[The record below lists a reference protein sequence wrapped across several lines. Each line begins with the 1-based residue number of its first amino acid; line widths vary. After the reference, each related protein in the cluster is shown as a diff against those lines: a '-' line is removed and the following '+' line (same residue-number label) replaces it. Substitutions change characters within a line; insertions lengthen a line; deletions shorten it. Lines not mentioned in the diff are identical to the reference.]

1 MSVTLLCLVKGNTL
15 ANAFSVK
22 ISRDEPVSEL
32 KKAIKAEKQND
43 FDGVDADELKLWKF
57 EKPPKKHIHVI
68 VEPPATSR
76 NFTLSHKI
84 ESEDYGQRVRLNNE
98 GVNRFWGVLASAT
111 CEKFLK
117 LPGNIRFL
125 GKEQGPS
132 ALFIRKCYLD
142 LEDVVFDNKIT
153 KLRITGNP
161 GIGKTY
167 FGYYLLYLLALRD
180 VTVVYDNHKESNPIV
195 FESGKNAF
203 ISNSEMIKLY
213 LQKSK
218 VWYIVDGK
226 EPKSVD
232 AKTILI
238 CSPKRD
244 YYKKFDNYEGVVT
257 ARFMP
262 IWSWEEIKKCRKG
275 LYNDE
280 VEKKLAKDLFLK
292 WGGIPRYVLE
302 KAKDITSQQ
311 KLDDAILDC
320 DMDIFKYIGESSV
333 ERTTTSHM
341 IVHNYV
347 NLPVSD
353 DDELNEDE
361 LNQCTPDQLKLDRYG
376 DPPYTKTILRFASN
390 YVRKRVTEQLEEN
403 IRARLRKF
411 DVRPL
416 DEYDDGDAN
425 DADAKVDLEKNFP
438 SLDSVIAPNRVFQMT
453 VSKVHPIKM
462 NGLKLLYDKF
472 GGNSADH
479 LIYYYFVV
487 PERIYDKYEVQKF
500 VNSKDDPA
508 QIIPAWIKERIFQYV
523 LKIKS

>member
-1 MSVTLLCLVKGNTL
+1 M
-15 ANAFSVK
+15 
-22 ISRDEPVSEL
+22 E
-32 KKAIKAEKQND
+32 
-43 FDGVDADELKLWKF
+43 
-57 EKPPKKHIHVI
+57 
-68 VEPPATSR
+68 VEPPAT
-76 NFTLSHKI
+76 
-84 ESEDYGQRVRLNNE
+84 EDYGQHVKLNNE
-98 GVNRFWGVLASAT
+98 GVNRFWRVLENAT
-111 CEKFLK
+111 CENFLR
-117 LPGNIRFL
+117 LPENIRFL
-125 GKEQGPS
+125 GKKQGPS

-142 LEDVVFDNKIT
+142 LKDVVFDDKIT

-167 FGYYLLYLLALRD
+167 FGYYLLYLLAGLD
-180 VTVVYDNHKESNPIV
+180 VTVVYDNQKESNPIV

-203 ISNSEMIKLY
+203 ISNSEIIKPY
-213 LQKSK
+213 LQNSK

-238 CSPKRD
+238 CSPKRN
-244 YYKKFDNYEGVVT
+244 YYNKFDNYEGVVV

-262 IWSWEEIKKCRKG
+262 IWSWEEIKQCRKG
-275 LYNDE
+275 LYNYE
-280 VEKKLAKDLFLK
+280 VEKKLAKDLFLM

-311 KLDDAILDC
+311 KLTDAILAC

-341 IVHNYV
+341 VVHNYV
-347 NLPVSD
+347 NLPLSD
-353 DDELNEDE
+353 DDELNEVE
-361 LNQCTPDQLKLDRYG
+361 LNQCTREQLKLDRYG
-376 DPPYTKTILRFASN
+376 DPPYTKTILRFASH

-403 IRARLRKF
+403 IRARLREQIKAGEGSPLLGSAFEYIAHKILRNGGKF

-416 DEYDDGDAN
+416 DEYDNDDDDDDDDDAN
-425 DADAKVDLEKNFP
+425 AKVDLVRQDQLLYFNKKNINVIRDGVYFQPQEKNFP

-453 VSKVHPIKM
+453 VSRIHPIKM
-462 NGLKLLYDKF
+462 SGLKLLHDKF

-487 PERIYDKYEVQKF
+487 PERIYDRYEVQKF

-508 QIIPAWIKERIFQYV
+508 QTIPKWIKDRIFQYV
-523 LKIKS
+523 LKIKL